1 MAMPVSERL
10 FRFSF
15 EENFNVIE
23 KNYANGAVSIN
34 F

>member
-23 KNYANGAVSIN
+23 KDHANGGISIN